1 MLLSAEAAS
10 KYFSPVRRIQRAW
23 KKSFKSVFKL
33 LEEYVDPWHDIQNG
47 LPFEGITTL
56 LRRQDVLSGTKNLL
70 QRLLRIHVGPRNA
83 PGRVVINKINTR
95 VFLTSYMVR
104 YFPNNT
110 FENVNALKVL
120 KLREASEEMLGL
132 WYEMIE
138 ELERGQIPDTL
149 AFRQSV
155 VKFQKKFDSWHGG
168 EDAQREVMAQRLQV
182 ALHMIYT
189 ARDQLETTDPAVA
202 ELNNQAGRLRAA
214 LERMPGGPARVET
227 ENAYER
233 VLRGFR
239 PAYE

>member
-23 KKSFKSVFKL
+23 KRSFKSVFKL
-33 LEEYVDPWHDIQNG
+33 LEEYVDPGQEIENG
-47 LPFEGITTL
+47 MPFAGITTF

-70 QRLLRIHVGPRNA
+70 QRILRIRVGPRNA

-95 VFLTSYMVR
+95 VFLTSFMVR

-110 FENVNALKVL
+110 FENVNAPKVL

-132 WYEMIE
+132 WYEIIE

-155 VKFQKKFDSWHGG
+155 VTFQKKFDAWHSG
-168 EDAQREVMAQRLQV
+168 EDAQREVMAQGLQV
-182 ALHMIYT
+182 ALHAIYT
-189 ARDQLETTDPAVA
+189 ARDQLDVTDPVVA
-202 ELNNQAGRLRAA
+202 QLNTQAGRLREW
-214 LERMPGGPARVET
+214 LERLPGGPARLDA

-239 PAYE
+239 PAYD

>member
-23 KKSFKSVFKL
+23 KKSFKSVFKIFK
-33 LEEYVDPWHDIQNG
+33 EYVDPWHDIQNG

-110 FENVNALKVL
+110 FENINAPKVL
-120 KLREASEEMLGL
+120 ELREASEEMLGL
-132 WYEMIE
+132 WYEIIE

-155 VKFQKKFDSWHGG
+155 VNFQQKFDSWHGG

-182 ALHMIYT
+182 ALHVIYT
-189 ARDQLETTDPAVA
+189 ARDQLEVTDPAVA
-202 ELNNQAGRLRAA
+202 ELNTQAVRLRAA